1 MNDVTLM
8 VAIPTIDGK
17 IHAQTVHPLF
27 FLKERVESL
36 GWNFELSFLASESLI
51 PRARNHY
58 GQMVL
63 QNPDITHLFFLDSDI
78 VIADVD
84 AIVEMIQADKELIV
98 GAYPFKKMDF
108 NEDGSTSFDY
118 VFRGFVKDGGGSVND
133 IVFGRDQVDPIKVEY
148 GATGCMLIKRSV
160 FEKLRENEKVLS
172 YSNNSVKSEFF
183 QQKMY
188 AFFDTSVEDDEYLSE
203 DYFFCRRWTEMG
215 GDIWLAPW
223 VRLGHIGQFVYG
235 Y

>member
-36 GWNFELSFLASESLI
+36 GWNFELHFLMGESLI
-51 PRARNHY
+51 PRARNYY

-63 QNPDITHLFFLDSDI
+63 QNPEITHLLFLDSDI

-98 GAYPFKKMDF
+98 AAYPFKKMDF
-108 NEDGSTSFDY
+108 NEDGSMSFDY
-118 VFRGFVKDGGGSVND
+118 VFRSFEKESEV
-133 IVFGRDQVDPIKVEY
+133 IFGRDQVDPIKVEY
-148 GATGCMLIKRSV
+148 GPTGCMLIKRSV

-172 YSNNSVKSEFF
+172 YTNNSISSEFF

-188 AFFDTSVEDDEYLSE
+188 AFFDTSVEEDEYLSE
-203 DYFFCRRWTEMG
+203 DFFFCRRWSEMG

-223 VRLGHIGQFVYG
+223 VRLGHIGKFIYG